1 MFTMSLN
8 IQARMLSRCMIVLFL
23 IFVMA
28 SACEASPVRK
38 RVIVLEMSIGN
49 DIGVE
54 NAGPI
59 ATKWLVDSVSS
70 ALPDAQIIPGRQ
82 AARLTQLRLSS
93 RMEDITPS
101 AATTLRKSIDSTH
114 VLDGEI
120 FLWEQ
125 KYGVTLRLM
134 KLSDIGRIQIER
146 AWAKSVD
153 EIPKKIEEL
162 AGLLFAPAKK
172 VGIAKESLP
181 KPIPQKKIPGKKE
194 VPSEVRALLKKH
206 PEMVY
211 VPGGEFLMGNDNDSD
226 ADNMPID
233 PSRREGLS
241 RFVLLAAEK
250 PEHMVRL
257 RAFLMDKYEVT
268 NAEFKKFRSS
278 HEFPSEKADHPVTA
292 ISWRDARSYA
302 EWAGKRLPTEA
313 EWEKAARGSD
323 GRKWPWGNI
332 FERNRCNLG
341 ADVAPVG
348 GFTGDKSP
356 YGALDMAGNVQEWTA
371 SRFVAYPGNSSDSVA
386 FDENRIVVRGSYYGG
401 NDFLARSSMRF
412 CALPGEPGK
421 KPEGLNYEYIGFR
434 CAMDIE

>member
-1 MFTMSLN
+1 MVDGVEIFFDEHVVEF
-8 IQARMLSRCMIVLFL
+8 LSV
-23 IFVMA
+23 V
-28 SACEASPVRK
+28 V
-38 RVIVLEMSIGN
+38 VLEVNIGN

-70 ALPDAQIIPGRQ
+70 VLPDAQIIPGRQ

-101 AATTLRKSIDSTH
+101 AAMTLRKSIDSTH

-134 KLSDIGRIQIER
+134 KLSDTRRMQIER

-162 AGLLFAPAKK
+162 AGLLFAPARKG
-172 VGIAKESLP
+172 GIAKKSPPEP
-181 KPIPQKKIPGKKE
+181 MPHKKISEKKDI
-194 VPSEVRALLKKH
+194 PSKARALLKKH

-226 ADNMPID
+226 ADNIPVD

-250 PEHMVRL
+250 PEHTVRL
-257 RAFLMDKYEVT
+257 QAFLIDKYEVT
-268 NAEFKKFRSS
+268 NAEFRKFRSS
-278 HEFPSEKADHPVTA
+278 HEFPSEKADHPVTG
-292 ISWRDARSYA
+292 ISWHDVRAYA

-323 GRKWPWGNI
+323 GKKWPWGNI

-341 ADVAPVG
+341 TDAAPVG
-348 GFTGDKSP
+348 SFPGDKSP
-356 YGALDMAGNVQEWTA
+356 YGVFDMAGNVQEWTA
-371 SRFVAYPGNSSDSVA
+371 SRFVAYRDNSSDSVA
-386 FDENRIVVRGSYYGG
+386 FDEKRMVVRGSYYGG

-412 CALPGEPGK
+412 CALPGEPGGK
-421 KPEGLNYEYIGFR
+421 
-434 CAMDIE
+434 A